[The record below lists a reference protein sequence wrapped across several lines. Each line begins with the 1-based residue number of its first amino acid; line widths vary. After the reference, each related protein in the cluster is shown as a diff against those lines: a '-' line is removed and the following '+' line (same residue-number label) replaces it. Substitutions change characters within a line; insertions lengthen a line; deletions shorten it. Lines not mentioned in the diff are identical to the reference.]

1 MISDMNL
8 LCFHQYMSVLDPIL
22 QVVVTYYV
30 LRPGN
35 PGVTI
40 AGTTPVDD
48 HSMRSSC
55 IHHVLMRW
63 SGSLLKG
70 EP

>member
-1 MISDMNL
+1 MISDLNL
-8 LCFHQYMSVLDPIL
+8 LCCRQYMCVLDPIL
-22 QVVVTYYV
+22 QVVVPYYV
-30 LRPGN
+30 LCPGN

-40 AGTTPVDD
+40 AGPTPGDD

-55 IHHVLMRW
+55 IRLPLMRW

>member
-1 MISDMNL
+1 M
-8 LCFHQYMSVLDPIL
+8 CVLDPIL

-30 LRPGN
+30 LLTGN

-40 AGTTPVDD
+40 AGTTPGDD

-63 SGSLLKG
+63 SDSLLKG

>member
-1 MISDMNL
+1 M
-8 LCFHQYMSVLDPIL
+8 CVLDPIL

-30 LRPGN
+30 FLPGK

-40 AGTTPVDD
+40 AGTTPGDD
-48 HSMRSSC
+48 RSMRCLC
-55 IHHVLMRW
+55 IHRVLMRW
-63 SGSLLKG
+63 YGFLLKG

>member
-1 MISDMNL
+1 MISDLNL
-8 LCFHQYMSVLDPIL
+8 LCSRQYICVLDAIL

-40 AGTTPVDD
+40 AGTTPGDD

-63 SGSLLKG
+63 YGSLLKG

>member
-1 MISDMNL
+1 MISDLKL
-8 LCFHQYMSVLDPIL
+8 LCCHQYMCVLDPIL

-30 LRPGN
+30 LSSGN

-40 AGTTPVDD
+40 TGTTPGDD
-48 HSMRSSC
+48 HSLRSSC
-55 IHHVLMRW
+55 VHQVLMRC